1 MPTQIVVAI
10 DDQSNID
17 AWGLRPYGTWT
28 AGAFPK
34 GAVVTYSGSLW
45 VAGQNTSQTP
55 GVGSDWTILVPSV
68 VGATGAMFPQGAWN
82 ATTNVPALASG
93 VGTEGYVYRV
103 STAGATTLDTLTDW
117 NVGDLVV
124 YLGGAWRKVR
134 GHIFDAVDITDST
147 AAGRTLLTAA
157 DAAAQ
162 RAALGLGT
170 AATQNTGNVANT
182 IPFLDAQGILQNQ
195 KVSGVGTWAYVTKTV
210 GGSND
215 TGFYGDASNNF
226 SLVMRDVSGN
236 IRVWLKTD
244 TSGHE
249 IDGRPAYF
257 CRAWVNFNGTGT
269 VAIRASGNVSSITDN
284 GIGDFTVNFTTAM
297 PDANYCAALS
307 CRRSST
313 ADGNLTILLNQTVA
327 PTTSAFR
334 LRVSNASAGGVEDTD
349 TVFAAFFR

>member
-1 MPTQIVVAI
+1 MPTNIVVAI

-17 AWGLRPYGTWT
+17 AWGLRPYGAWA
-28 AGAFPK
+28 AGTFPK
-34 GAVVTYSGSLW
+34 GAVVTHSGSLW
-45 VAGQNTSQTP
+45 VASQNTSQTP

-82 ATTNVPALASG
+82 ATTNVPALASS

-103 STAGATTLDTLTDW
+103 STDGTTTLNGLTNW
-117 NVGDLVV
+117 NAGDLVIF
-124 YLGGAWRKVR
+124 LGGAWRKVR
-134 GHIFDAVDITDST
+134 GNILDAVDITDST

-162 RAALGLGT
+162 RTALGATSKGVELFT
-170 AATQNTGNVANT
+170 AADAAAARTAISAPSTTGGNA
-182 IPFLDAQGILQNQ
+182 
-195 KVSGVGTWAYVTKTV
+195 SGSWAININ
-210 GGSND
+210 GNADGSAKKLAD
-215 TGFYGDASNNF
+215 SP
-226 SLVMRDVSGN
+226 GN
-236 IRVWLKTD
+236 PP
-244 TSGHE
+244 HY
-249 IDGRPAYF
+249 A

-284 GIGDFTVNFTTAM
+284 GTGDYTVNFTTAM

-313 ADGNLTILLNQTVA
+313 ADGNLTVLLNQTVA

-349 TVFAAFFR
+349 TVFAAFFC